1 MSDPRPRPWLIV
13 WFAVATLVSAFLV
26 FQVQPVISKSVLPWF
41 GGSPAVW
48 TTCMLFF
55 QVLLFAGYAYAH
67 LITRWLTPR
76 FQGIV
81 HFSLLALA
89 LLVLPITPAA
99 TWKPTGSEHPAS
111 YILLILLVNVGLPYF
126 ILSATG
132 PLIQAWFSL
141 HHQGRSPYRL
151 YALSNIGSLAALL
164 TYPFLVEPMLTT
176 WDQGRIWSVGF
187 CAFAVICGYLAARL
201 WYAQSADGV
210 ILAEESR
217 PEPRPNSRSLSIW
230 LLLPAL
236 ASVMLLATT
245 NHVCQDVA
253 VIPFLWVAPLSLY
266 LLTFIICF
274 DREHWYSRNWTA
286 GLAVAS
292 VIALCVL
299 IRYLHAPKLLLEV
312 GLYFTSMF
320 LVCMVCH
327 GELVRSKPSP
337 RYLTMFYLMSS
348 AGGALGGILV
358 ALVCP
363 IVFSTNMELNLALI
377 VAAAVSLVVFVG
389 EARRTWLGTSTKR
402 RQIAWLGSFAVLLFV
417 GVSQYDQLNRDTIV
431 TERNFYGVLHVER
444 PSGAR
449 GNILVHGRTVHG
461 FQFDHPKLK
470 LRPTTYYSYGSGI
483 GRTLHQQKTAAPL
496 RIGAIG
502 LGTGT
507 VACYGQVGDLYRFYE
522 INPAMVKI
530 AREQYSFLS
539 DSQAKVEV
547 VLGDARLSLERE
559 PNQDFDVL
567 ILDAFSSDSIPTHL
581 LTREAFDVYNRHLKS
596 DGVIAVHVSNRHLRL
611 EPVVRKLAEHV
622 GMDCIKINNPVDHV
636 RVVLAAEWMLMT
648 RDPEFPKHKV
658 IHPVAIRDHESRD
671 NEFPLWTDQYN
682 NLFQIMKIY

>member
-1 MSDPRPRPWLIV
+1 MTDRPRPWLIV

-26 FQVQPVISKSVLPWF
+26 FQVQPVISKTVLPWF

-67 LITRWLTPR
+67 IITRWFTPR
-76 FQGIV
+76 WQGMI
-81 HFSLLALA
+81 HFSLLAAA

-111 YILLILLVNVGLPYF
+111 YILLILLLNVGLPYF

-141 HHQGRSPYRL
+141 DQKGRSPYRL
-151 YALSNIGSLAALL
+151 YALSNVGSLAALL
-164 TYPFLVEPMLTT
+164 TYPFLVEPLLTT
-176 WDQGRIWSVGF
+176 RDQGRIWSIGF
-187 CAFAVICGYLAARL
+187 CLFAVICGYLAARL
-201 WYAQSADGV
+201 WYAKSSD
-210 ILAEESR
+210 EETLSDASHVG
-217 PEPRPNSRSLSIW
+217 PAPTPSSLIGW

-274 DREHWYSRNWTA
+274 DRERWYSRTWIA
-286 GLAVAS
+286 GLAIVS
-292 VIALCVL
+292 VVALCL
-299 IRYLHAPKLLLEV
+299 LMRYGHGPKLLVEV
-312 GLYFTSMF
+312 GLYFFALF
-320 LVCMVCH
+320 LICMMCH

-348 AGGALGGILV
+348 AGGAIGGILV

-363 IVFSTNMELNLALI
+363 VVFSTTMELNI
-377 VAAAVSLVVFVG
+377 VFVIATGVALWVFIG
-389 EARRTWLGTSTKR
+389 EARRTWLGMSLKR
-402 RQIAWLGSFAVLLFV
+402 QRIALLGAAAVMLYVGFA
-417 GVSQYDQLNRDTIV
+417 QYDELKRDTIV

-444 PSGAR
+444 PAGAR

-483 GRTLHQQKTAAPL
+483 GRTLHERKAYGPA

-507 VACYGQVGDLYRFYE
+507 VACYGQPGDSYRFYE
-522 INPAMVKI
+522 INPAMIRI
-530 AREQYSFLS
+530 AREQYSFLA
-539 DSQAKVEV
+539 DSQAEVEV

-559 PNQDFDVL
+559 ADQNFDVL

-581 LTREAFDVYNRHLKS
+581 LTREAFDIYSRHLKPN
-596 DGVIAVHVSNRHLRL
+596 GIIAVHVSNRHLRL
-611 EPVVRKLAEHV
+611 ESVVVKLAEHV
-622 GMDCIKINNPVDHV
+622 GMDCIKVNNPVDHL

-648 RDPEFPKHKV
+648 RDSNFFQHEV
-658 IHPVAIRDHESRD
+658 IEPVAIHFPTEKEST
-671 NEFPLWTDQYN
+671 FPLWTDQYN

>member
-1 MSDPRPRPWLIV
+1 MTDRPRPWLIV
-13 WFAVATLVSAFLV
+13 WFALATLVSAFLV
-26 FQVQPVISKSVLPWF
+26 FQVQPVISKTVLPWF

-67 LITRWLTPR
+67 LITRWLSPR
-76 FQGIV
+76 LQGIV

-89 LLVLPITPAA
+89 LLVLPITPEAN
-99 TWKPTGSEHPAS
+99 WKPTGSEHPAT
-111 YILLILLVNVGLPYF
+111 YILLILLMNVGLPYF
-126 ILSATG
+126 ILSSTG
-132 PLIQAWFSL
+132 PLIQAWFSMD
-141 HHQGRSPYRL
+141 QTGRSPYRL
-151 YALSNIGSLAALL
+151 YALSNVGSLAALL

-176 WDQGRIWSVGF
+176 RDQGRIWSLGF
-187 CAFAVICGYLAARL
+187 CLFVLVCGYLAARL
-201 WYAQSADGV
+201 WNTKSNEEA
-210 ILAEESR
+210 ILAQESN
-217 PEPRPNSRSLSIW
+217 PAPAPGWRSLTTW
-230 LLLPAL
+230 LLLPTM
-236 ASVMLLATT
+236 ASIMLLAIT

-274 DREHWYSRNWTA
+274 DREHWYSRKWVA
-286 GLAVAS
+286 GLAVVS
-292 VIALCVL
+292 LVALCVMM
-299 IRYLHAPKLLLEV
+299 RFVHGPKLLVEV
-312 GLYFTSMF
+312 GLYFAALF

-348 AGGALGGILV
+348 AGGALGGLTV
-358 ALVCP
+358 ALICP
-363 IVFSTNMELNLALI
+363 LIFSTTMELNIALLAAVALALG
-377 VAAAVSLVVFVG
+377 VFLADASG
-389 EARRTWLGTSTKR
+389 SWLANSTKR
-402 RQIAWLGSFAVLLFV
+402 LRIAQFAGFAVLLFV
-417 GVSQYDQLNRDTIV
+417 AVSQYDELKRETLV
-431 TERNFYGVLHVER
+431 TKRNFYGVLHVER
-444 PSGAR
+444 PAGSR

-483 GRTLHQQKTAAPL
+483 GRTLHTQKTMAPL

-522 INPAMVKI
+522 INPAMVQI
-530 AREQYSFLS
+530 ANEQYSFLS

-559 PNQDFDVL
+559 ANQNFDVL

-581 LTREAFDVYNRHLKS
+581 LTREAFDVYSRHLKP
-596 DGVIAVHVSNRHLRL
+596 DGIIAVHVSNRHLRL
-611 EPVVRKLAEHV
+611 EPVVIRLAEHV
-622 GMDCIKINNPVDHV
+622 GMECVKVNNPVDPI
-636 RVVLAAEWMLMT
+636 RVVLAAEWMLMS
-648 RDPEFPKHKV
+648 RNPDFKNHEV
-658 IHPVAIRDHESRD
+658 IKPVAIKFHKQPGGD
-671 NEFPLWTDQYN
+671 FPLWTDQYN

>member
-1 MSDPRPRPWLIV
+1 MTDRPRPWLVV
-13 WFAVATLVSAFLV
+13 WFAMATLVSAFLV
-26 FQVQPVISKSVLPWF
+26 FQVQPVISKTVLPWF

-67 LITRWLTPR
+67 LLTRWLTPR
-76 FQGIV
+76 LQGVI

-99 TWKPTGSEHPAS
+99 TWKPTGSEHPATQ
-111 YILLILLVNVGLPYF
+111 ILLILLVNVGLPYF

-141 HHQGRSPYRL
+141 DQNGRSPYRL
-151 YALSNIGSLAALL
+151 YALSNVGSLAALL
-164 TYPFLVEPMLTT
+164 TYPFLVEPLLTT
-176 WDQGRIWSVGF
+176 RDQGRIWSAGF
-187 CAFAVICGYLAARL
+187 CLFALICSYLAARL
-201 WYAQSADGV
+201 WSTRTTNGI
-210 ILAEESR
+210 ILATEAS
-217 PEPRPNSRSLSIW
+217 PSPPPNWRSMSIW

-236 ASVMLLATT
+236 ASVLLLATT

-274 DREHWYSRNWTA
+274 DREPWYSRTWTG
-286 GLAVAS
+286 GLAIAS
-292 VIALCVL
+292 VVALCVL
-299 IRYLHAPKLLLEV
+299 MQSTHGPNLLVEV
-312 GLYFTSMF
+312 GLYLLAMF
-320 LVCMVCH
+320 LICMVCH

-337 RYLTMFYLMSS
+337 RYLTVFYLMSS
-348 AGGALGGILV
+348 AGGAIGGLIV

-363 IVFSTNMELNLALI
+363 LVLSTNLELN
-377 VAAAVSLVVFVG
+377 VSLVVAVAISLYVFLG
-389 EARRTWLGTSTKR
+389 EACRTWLGPSPR
-402 RQIAWLGSFAVLLFV
+402 RRNIAWLGGLAVMLFV
-417 GVSQYDQLNRDTIV
+417 SVAQFDELDRDTIV

-444 PSGAR
+444 PAGAR

-461 FQFDHPKLK
+461 FQFDHPQLK

-483 GRTLHQQKTAAPL
+483 GRTLYQQKTVAPL

-530 AREQYSFLS
+530 AREQFSFLG

-559 PNQDFDVL
+559 PDQNFDVL

-581 LTREAFDVYNRHLKS
+581 LTREAFDVYKRHLKPE
-596 DGVIAVHVSNRHLRL
+596 GVIAVHVTNRHLRL
-611 EPVVRKLAEHV
+611 EPVVLKLAEHV
-622 GMDCIKINNPVDHV
+622 GMNCIKIDNPVDRL
-636 RVVLAAEWMLMT
+636 RVVFGAQWMLMT
-648 RDPEFPKHKV
+648 RNAEFLRHEV
-658 IHPVAIRDHESRD
+658 IQPVALRF
-671 NEFPLWTDQYN
+671 NEQPASDFPLWTDQYN